1 MCNLLIRWMYDKS
14 LTQIAGRADFRE
26 PANNTEVHLVLTA
39 LALTTRW
46 MNEHPGCGVA
56 AWLMSGI
63 ITEEDYKKAGMS
75 HLVDAAHAAMHD
87 PELTA
92 ASSEYARCGGLWD
105 TRTMFLMNQV
115 NTILA
120 EAGRPTNAAEVE
132 KVLGQIPWL
141 RDSNSAARKR
151 WTVAVA
157 QKSAAEEEKVP
168 PDSAMA
174 SAGAQARRDELAT
187 IIENAHKKLKV
198 EAKEN
203 EDKEARK
210 EELVRL
216 AAIES
221 VRQMF
226 AKGSKPLANAAQEK
240 IAKACKCPQTMAAG
254 LHKDTHSLHPQR
266 LKETLKRIAQD
277 RAGMEK
283 QLSKTSLT
291 AIQSKS
297 ALDHL
302 FGAVLPS
309 TSTASSSSGS
319 GGVAGGGSPMDGP
332 QS

>member
-1 MCNLLIRWMYDKS
+1 
-14 LTQIAGRADFRE
+14 
-26 PANNTEVHLVLTA
+26 
-39 LALTTRW
+39 
-46 MNEHPGCGVA
+46 
-56 AWLMSGI
+56 
-63 ITEEDYKKAGMS
+63 
-75 HLVDAAHAAMHD
+75 
-87 PELTA
+87 
-92 ASSEYARCGGLWD
+92 
-105 TRTMFLMNQV
+105 
-115 NTILA
+115 
-120 EAGRPTNAAEVE
+120 
-132 KVLGQIPWL
+132 
-141 RDSNSAARKR
+141 
-151 WTVAVA
+151 
-157 QKSAAEEEKVP
+157 
-168 PDSAMA
+168 
-174 SAGAQARRDELAT
+174 
-187 IIENAHKKLKV
+187 
-198 EAKEN
+198 
-203 EDKEARK
+203 
-210 EELVRL
+210 
-216 AAIES
+216 
-221 VRQMF
+221 MF